1 MHYTIDWRRL
11 RDAGWWHWV
20 VTLPL
25 LAAHVALG
33 PKESHRAFE
42 AAAALCAAMA
52 AVAWWRTGDPLATA
66 VQVRLGY
73 LALLVLGLAP
83 AAQWFHWVQ
92 LAGTSA
98 MVAVGYCPLARMLS
112 LAAWNRDEPLTADLF
127 RKTFLTR
134 APAGGILRPVV
145 APGAGPADAGLPCA
159 DACPCGITV

>member
-1 MHYTIDWRRL
+1 MSYTIDWRRL

-20 VTLPL
+20 LTLPL

-33 PKESHRAFE
+33 PERSRPAFE

-52 AVAWWRTGDPLATA
+52 ALAYWRTGDAAATA
-66 VQVRLGY
+66 VQVRMGY

-98 MVAVGYCPLARMLS
+98 MVAIGYCPLARMLS
-112 LAAWNRDEPLTADLF
+112 LAPWNRDEPLTAGLV
-127 RKTFLTR
+127 RRTFMSR
-134 APAGGILRPVV
+134 AAAGGILRPVV
-145 APGAGPADAGLPCA
+145 APGAGAAGAGLSCA
-159 DACPCGITV
+159 DACPCGIPV